1 MSDFGRTIE
10 QKMPPLRRHAQ
21 ALTQDPIEAGDL
33 VRTALLRTLAV
44 ALSITLGSSC
54 GKSADL
60 AGESLAKKW
69 CAECHAVR
77 AGGGGPNRSAPAFSE
92 LAAEPSI
99 TEYSLRA
106 LLRSPHATMPQLML
120 TPDETDDVVGY
131 ILSLKPRR

>member
-10 QKMPPLRRHAQ
+10 QKMPPLRPD
-21 ALTQDPIEAGDL
+21 LTQ
-33 VRTALLRTLAV
+33 TALLRAVAV
-44 ALSITLGSSC
+44 ALSFTLGSAA

-60 AGESLAKKW
+60 STGASLAEKW
-69 CAECHAVR
+69 CSECHAVR
-77 AGGGGPNRSAPAFSE
+77 AGGVGPNRSAPAFLE

-120 TPDETDDVVGY
+120 TPDETDDLVDY
-131 ILSLKPRR
+131 ILSLKPGR